1 MLLFIS
7 INSFHFI
14 RFVSIFCLLFAF
26 KWNNKFDSKLIWR
39 KNNIGDFFLYVILS
53 SAAEMEFRSP
63 RARQLWDKWRYVWM
77 LTWER
82 QRRLHDHLMH
92 LHDLERVRQFS
103 WDEWRK
109 RVSATRI

>member
-1 MLLFIS
+1 MI
-7 INSFHFI
+7 IYVN
-14 RFVSIFCLLFAF
+14 
-26 KWNNKFDSKLIWR
+26 
-39 KNNIGDFFLYVILS
+39 FFEYIS

-63 RARQLWDKWRYVWM
+63 RARILWDKWRYVWM

-109 RVSATRI
+109 RVSFGCRFFYRIVN

>member
-1 MLLFIS
+1 MIFHYKQMLIFIHYLTNCS
-7 INSFHFI
+7 
-14 RFVSIFCLLFAF
+14 
-26 KWNNKFDSKLIWR
+26 
-39 KNNIGDFFLYVILS
+39 G
-53 SAAEMEFRSP
+53 AAELEFRSP

-77 LTWER
+77 LAWER

-109 RVSATRI
+109 RVCI

>member
-1 MLLFIS
+1 MPII
-7 INSFHFI
+7 ININDNF
-14 RFVSIFCLLFAF
+14 
-26 KWNNKFDSKLIWR
+26 
-39 KNNIGDFFLYVILS
+39 S
-53 SAAEMEFRSP
+53 SGAAEMEFRSP

-77 LTWER
+77 LAWER

-109 RVSATRI
+109 RVSLDRSITIDFLLFVLHSNVFFVHCVIFSS

>member
-1 MLLFIS
+1 MI
-7 INSFHFI
+7 
-14 RFVSIFCLLFAF
+14 
-26 KWNNKFDSKLIWR
+26 
-39 KNNIGDFFLYVILS
+39 FFLYVILS